1 MRSRLL
7 RSRVDLALLAV
18 PLTLTAS
25 WRGDIKPC
33 ELLTPA
39 QVSTVL
45 PKADKGFV
53 AANGE
58 SLIPGVK
65 SYQCSYV
72 NPETH
77 LLTVV
82 VTVAADD
89 ASFAKIAP
97 SASSHEDH
105 RKVAVGDGGWVFGDP
120 NDLKVEA
127 VKGRTLIDLHVMA
140 PGAQQK
146 ADQLVELARAVAK
159 KV

>member
-1 MRSRLL
+1 MRPRLL

-45 PKADKGFV
+45 PKSAEGFV
-53 AANGE
+53 AADGE

-65 SYQCSYV
+65 SYQCSYMS
-72 NPETH
+72 PETH

-89 ASFAKIAP
+89 ASFAKIA
-97 SASSHEDH
+97 
-105 RKVAVGDGGWVFGDP
+105 RR
-120 NDLKVEA
+120 VERSE
-127 VKGRTLIDLHVMA
+127 VSD
-140 PGAQQK
+140 
-146 ADQLVELARAVAK
+146 
-159 KV
+159 